1 VERDLLCIS
10 PLRLRRAIDFACV
23 AGGLACGQRGGVRLE
38 DAAGENLR
46 RIRAFLPEPI
56 PAGRPW

>member
-1 VERDLLCIS
+1 LLGIS

-23 AGGLACGQRGGVRLE
+23 AGGLACQQSGGLRLE
-38 DAAGENLR
+38 AASGENLG
-46 RIRAFLPEPI
+46 RIRAFLPQAI